1 MSLNN
6 PVPSASFGGG
16 PRVPAPTSSGSLWA
30 APFAAVTVDHREGI
44 AVAVTQVAQDHAGP
58 QWVRTDQ
65 VGPDRAN
72 LVEQLS
78 APKLI
83 ALHLVPGALVT
94 VAFVL
99 FAPLVKAAGFPPIAA
114 LLAAIMLVLVPVELG
129 IVLRAVRR
137 DGAAAALP
145 YRQRLGLREW
155 FWLIPVLIVAAFVGF
170 GVHRLGEPWL
180 IAHVFGWL
188 PEWFVFPIPLGGIH
202 DYSASSWIVTLC
214 AFFLLN
220 GVIGPVVEE
229 LYFRGFLLPRMERLG
244 RWAPLVNATLFSI
257 YHLWSPWQIVARI
270 AGIGPMVYAVR
281 WKRNVYLGMAVHC
294 ALNTLAVALTAGSV
308 LSLIS

>member
-1 MSLNN
+1 M
-6 PVPSASFGGG
+6 AI
-16 PRVPAPTSSGSLWA
+16 
-30 APFAAVTVDHREGI
+30 H
-44 AVAVTQVAQDHAGP
+44 QVAQYQVGP
-58 QWVRTDQ
+58 QWARTDS

-78 APKLI
+78 APMLI

-94 VAFVL
+94 VAFL
-99 FAPLVKAAGFPPIAA
+99 LLAPLVKAAGFPPIAA
-114 LLAAIMLVLVPVELG
+114 LLAAILLVLVPVELG

-137 DGAAAALP
+137 DGGAAALP
-145 YRQRLGLREW
+145 YRQRLALREW
-155 FWLIPVLIVAAFVGF
+155 FWLFPVLIVAAFVGF

-180 IAHVFGWL
+180 IAHLFGWL

-202 DYSASSWIVTLC
+202 DYSASSWILTLC

-257 YHLWSPWQIVARI
+257 YHFWSPWQLVARI
-270 AGIGPMVYAVR
+270 LGIGPMVYAVW

-294 ALNTLAVALTAGSV
+294 ALNTLAVALTASSV

>member
-1 MSLNN
+1 M
-6 PVPSASFGGG
+6 AI
-16 PRVPAPTSSGSLWA
+16 
-30 APFAAVTVDHREGI
+30 H
-44 AVAVTQVAQDHAGP
+44 QVAQNQVGP
-58 QWVRTDQ
+58 QWARTDS

-72 LVEQLS
+72 LAEQLS

-83 ALHLVPGALVT
+83 ALHMVPGALVT
-94 VAFVL
+94 AAFLL
-99 FAPLVKAAGFPPIAA
+99 FAPLVKAAGFPPVAA

-129 IVLRAVRR
+129 IVVRAVRR
-137 DGAAAALP
+137 DGGAAALP

-155 FWLIPVLIVAAFVGF
+155 FWLFPVLIVAAFIGF
-170 GVHRLGEPWL
+170 GVHRLVEPWL
-180 IAHVFGWL
+180 IAHLFGWL
-188 PEWFVFPIPLGGIH
+188 PGWFVFPIPFGGISH
-202 DYSASSWIVTLC
+202 YSAASWIVTLC
-214 AFFLLN
+214 AFFVLN

-257 YHLWSPWQIVARI
+257 YHFWSPWQLVARI
-270 AGIGPMVYAVR
+270 IGIGPMVYAVR

-294 ALNTLAVALTAGSV
+294 TLNMLAVVLTVSSV